1 MMMVAGVAFVVV
13 VLVMLV
19 VGALAGWLAGL
30 IMGQR
35 HRGFWNNAGLGIL
48 GSIVGSL
55 VFSLAGIFTAGLFG
69 AALGAAP
76 FVELPDVGEPVFAAT
91 CFGGASTRI
100 SPGPSV

>member
-1 MMMVAGVAFVVV
+1 MMIAGVAFAVV
-13 VLVMLV
+13 VLIMLV

-55 VFSLAGIFTAGLFG
+55 VFSLLGVFSVGLMG
-69 AALGAAP
+69 AIIKAVVGAVVVLAIAHGLGRRRGRP
-76 FVELPDVGEPVFAAT
+76 
-91 CFGGASTRI
+91 
-100 SPGPSV
+100 